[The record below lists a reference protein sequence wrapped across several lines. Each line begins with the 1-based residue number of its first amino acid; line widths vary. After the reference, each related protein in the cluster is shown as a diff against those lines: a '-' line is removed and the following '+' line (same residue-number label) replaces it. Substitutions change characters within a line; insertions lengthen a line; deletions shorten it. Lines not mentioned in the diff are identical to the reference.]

1 MSIFVILKDQILS
14 MPSVLGQSTNSAV
27 SSLDSSIRVLR

>member
-1 MSIFVILKDQILS
+1 MSIFVVVKDQILAL
-14 MPSVLGQSTNSAV
+14 PTVLGVSANSAV